1 MKLLQ
6 EAKSGTCASE
16 IRDPIAVEVNESRR
30 VARFWVM
37 GAQKWGHSQRMTKQ
51 KVLTRFAEPIV
62 NERST
67 PLGPRQDARTAS
79 YMIIQEKDQAKYLNK
94 LIFDGLCL
102 RSHKHFE
109 AVVDL
114 HQDLQTFYPRVTYVV
129 TQHVEGRTSYIM

>member
-30 VARFWVM
+30 VARFWVI

-102 RSHKHFE
+102 RSHKH
-109 AVVDL
+109 L
-114 HQDLQTFYPRVTYVV
+114 SSR
-129 TQHVEGRTSYIM
+129 